1 MMLSVEPLSVRAH
14 GTSPLEPIG
23 GYPGTIVPF
32 YLSDRRYATKGTD
45 SSLPH
50 RQFLPRVNVPLQ
62 WERTVPIAPEGG
74 QRQAVSYGETVLA
87 NGDGHFDTMVERYA
101 IDGRRVV
108 VRVGTRDFA
117 YADFETLFDG
127 TAAGWRLAEDDTVRV
142 ALRDNGFRLEV
153 PLQQNLYKGTG
164 GLEGTV
170 ELVGK
175 PKPLAFGDLR
185 TANVPG
191 VLVDPVK
198 LIYQWHDGALSEFTR
213 VYDRGLEL
221 THAGDIA
228 DLLAADPPA
237 SGTFVSQR
245 SIGCIRLG
253 STPAGLVTADLVG
266 DNAGGVALS
275 APDIA
280 LRILTARAL
289 LGPADIDGASFSDL
303 EIMQPA
309 NVGYWFAP
317 EPLLV
322 SQALDR
328 VFAGINAWW
337 GCSRLGGIQCGR
349 VDAPAAAVDASFDAV
364 NILSLE
370 RLEPPESLSPP
381 NWRRRVG
388 YQPNYAVQTTDLA
401 GAVTAERRQFL
412 AQAFRVTAA
421 SREQVKSD
429 YLRATDPDPL
439 GNAFAF
445 REDAEAEV
453 RRLLDLWAAR
463 RALYRLTTKL
473 KAYRLGIGRTV
484 RVTDPRYGLAAGANA
499 VIVGTRIDT
508 ERNESGL
515 LLVV

>member
-1 MMLSVEPLSVRAH
+1 MMLSIEPLSVRAH
-14 GTSPLEPIG
+14 STSPLEPIG

-45 SSLPH
+45 TALPH
-50 RQFLPRVNVPLQ
+50 RQFLPRVDLPLQ
-62 WERTVPIAPEGG
+62 WERTIPVAPEGG
-74 QRQAVSYGETVLA
+74 TRQAVSYGETVLA
-87 NGDGHFDTMVERYA
+87 NGDGHFDEMVEKYA

-108 VRVGTRDFA
+108 VRMGTRSFA

-127 TAAGWRLAEDDTVRV
+127 TAAGWRLAEDSTVRIE
-142 ALRDNGFRLEV
+142 LRDAAFRLEV
-153 PLQQNLYKGTG
+153 PLQRNLYKGTG
-164 GLEGTV
+164 ALEGTL
-170 ELVGK
+170 ELAGK

-185 TANVPG
+185 SANVPG
-191 VLVDPVK
+191 VLVDPVR
-198 LIYQWHDGALSEFTR
+198 LICQWHDGPMSEFTR

-221 THAGDIA
+221 THAGDVA
-228 DLLAADPPA
+228 DLLVAPPPA
-237 SGTFVSQR
+237 AGTFVSQR

-253 STPAGLVTADLVG
+253 SIPAGLVTADLIG

-280 LRILTARAL
+280 IRLLIGRAL
-289 LGPADIDGASFSDL
+289 LSPAEIDGASFAEL
-303 EIMQPA
+303 EMLQPA
-309 NVGYWFAP
+309 NVGYWFPP

-328 VFAGINAWW
+328 VFAGINGWW

-349 VDAPAAAVDASFDAV
+349 LDVAAPAADAEFNEV

-370 RLEPPESLSPP
+370 RLEPPESVNPP

-412 AQAFRVTAA
+412 AQAFRVVSA
-421 SREQVKSD
+421 SREQVRSD

-439 GNAFAF
+439 PNAFAF

-453 RRLLDLWAAR
+453 RRLLDLWGAR
-463 RALYRLTTKL
+463 RGLYRLATKL
-473 KAYRLGIGRTV
+473 RAYRLAVGRTV
-484 RVTDPRYGLAAGANA
+484 RVTYPRLGLDAGKLG

-508 ERNESGL
+508 ARNESGL
-515 LLVV
+515 LVLV